1 MGRAL
6 QAMPADTP
14 LVKNLDN
21 PEYMRILLDGKKNLE
36 ELFAELGSAHLA
48 GAGGLQADTDRILP
62 GFRALMKLP
71 TLPDQ
76 LLRSLGKPEV
86 MAKSN

>member
-1 MGRAL
+1 MSRAL
-6 QAMPADTP
+6 QAMLADTP

-21 PEYMRILLDGKKNLE
+21 PNYMKILLNGKPNLE
-36 ELFAELGSAHLA
+36 QLFAELGAVHLA
-48 GAGGLQADTDRILP
+48 GADRLQADNERILP
-62 GFRALMKLP
+62 GFPALMKLP

-76 LLRSLGKPEV
+76 LIRSLGK